1 MAPLWGGAIRCASHA
16 FGVLQDTDR
25 KGAHVTDD
33 DVLFGFRLQLFA
45 HAAKTSVSEACRV
58 FGVHRSTYY
67 RWRAAVDRNGLEM
80 LRPRER
86 RAPRMPNQ
94 IPQHVEQRVVA
105 FSLGHPA
112 YGPDRIS
119 AELARPK
126 WGALEISP
134 NGVWRVLRRHGLN
147 TRSKR
152 YALIAGYAAPY
163 APPRDEPPV
172 AHISVERCG
181 ELVGFDAFY
190 VGRLAGAK
198 DPIWQLSAIDCY
210 SSYAWAELIAC
221 PTGQPRSEQTSRF
234 AHHVAADLKRAGWRL
249 ERALTD
255 NGNEWRA
262 LFTRTIEAVGA
273 TQTRIRAGRP
283 QTNGHV
289 ENLHKTILDECW
301 RPAFAHYRQLRLS
314 GLRRDLK
321 HYLWT
326 YNNDRAH
333 TGRLTRGRIP
343 ADIIDPARKMRPA

>member
-1 MAPLWGGAIRCASHA
+1 MAPLWGGAIRCASQA
-16 FGVLQDTDR
+16 FGVLQDIDR

-67 RWRAAVDRNGLEM
+67 RWRAAVDRHGLEM

-163 APPRDEPPV
+163 APPRQAPP
-172 AHISVERCG
+172 G
-181 ELVGFDAFY
+181 
-190 VGRLAGAK
+190 
-198 DPIWQLSAIDCY
+198 
-210 SSYAWAELIAC
+210 AC
-221 PTGQPRSEQTSRF
+221 PTFCVRMALRKERHVRYVRVDAGDPGRSDRS
-234 AHHVAADLKRAGWRL
+234 AARW
-249 ERALTD
+249 
-255 NGNEWRA
+255 
-262 LFTRTIEAVGA
+262 
-273 TQTRIRAGRP
+273 Q
-283 QTNGHV
+283 
-289 ENLHKTILDECW
+289 
-301 RPAFAHYRQLRLS
+301 
-314 GLRRDLK
+314 
-321 HYLWT
+321 
-326 YNNDRAH
+326 
-333 TGRLTRGRIP
+333 
-343 ADIIDPARKMRPA
+343 